1 MALLIFDIDGVLV
14 DSSQQTV
21 EVIKNLLAP
30 LPQRKEITN
39 QRINHTFGMSEEDM
53 WAYLMPGFPVEK
65 RKEISQIYDI
75 EIVKVL
81 KKSDVLLPHV
91 KSILAALK
99 EAGYILT
106 TASNC
111 GIPYLNAILDTQGIR
126 KYFDDPQCLESVKG
140 KKKADIIAYHSKKY
154 PKEKL
159 YMIGDRKS
167 DMEAAK
173 ELKIPAIGCKSRFT
187 GDGELEGACCQVSNI
202 SEILDFITILQ
213 EKGEE
218 I

>member
-30 LPQRKEITN
+30 FPQLKEIT
-39 QRINHTFGMSEEDM
+39 QQQINHTFGMSEEDM
-53 WAYLMPGFPVEK
+53 WAFLMPGFPFEK
-65 RKEISQIYDI
+65 RKEISRSYDE
-75 EIVKVL
+75 EIVKAL
-81 KKSDVLLPHV
+81 KECDVLLPHV
-91 KSILAALK
+91 KSILAAFRK
-99 EAGYILT
+99 AGYILT

-126 KYFDDPQCLESVKG
+126 KYFEDPQCLESVKG

-159 YMIGDRKS
+159 YMIGDRKT
-167 DMEAAK
+167 DIEAAE
-173 ELKIPAIGCKSRFT
+173 ELKIPAIGCKSQFT
-187 GDGELEGACCQVSNI
+187 RDGELEGACYKINNI
-202 SEILDFITILQ
+202 SEILDLITILQ
-213 EKGEE
+213 
-218 I
+218 